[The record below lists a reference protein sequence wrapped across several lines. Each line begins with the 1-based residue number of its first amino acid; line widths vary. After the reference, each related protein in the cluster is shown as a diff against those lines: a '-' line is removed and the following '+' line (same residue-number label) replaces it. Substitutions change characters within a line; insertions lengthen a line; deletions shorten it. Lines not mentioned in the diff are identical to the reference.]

1 MKLWRW
7 ILALVIVAALAAF
20 GWHWVAEDPGYVLVQ
35 LRGWQ
40 AETTVVAAVV
50 ILLLA
55 WAVLGAAWYAV
66 RWPFGALTRRHRR
79 LSRQKMGEGLIA
91 LMEGRHGDAE
101 RDLHRASRLDAL
113 RGPALLAAAEA
124 ASRRGEHG
132 RALEALNQASQSAPQ
147 AARVLRA
154 RVLRRE
160 GKPAE
165 ALALLAPEADKGTLT
180 PGGWRE
186 LALAALAHGDI
197 RRARQALDPLQ
208 KSGAL
213 GSRAYAT
220 LEAQVLT
227 AMLNAAADG
236 ASLNTLWSQ
245 LPKAQRRVPAVIDAY
260 ARRAAGFGLTL
271 PAMDEVESALRREWS
286 PLLIETYGTLTGDDV
301 EARLRRAEGWLD
313 AHPNDANLLL
323 TLGRM
328 CVRLK
333 LWGKARQHLE
343 RSLALMPSTGAWE
356 ALGDSFA
363 GQGDAEQAQCCYRN
377 ALAFGRGDAVTPL
390 AQRAQAG
397 QLDTQPI
404 AIEERDA
411 HGRTFPVLPEQPV
424 RAVPFELQ
432 FLLLPHIGAQ
442 GSRAAAQ
449 PVDAVGVTPFGGQGE
464 IVDLAADGQEELVEH
479 DFAAILHLHVVAK
492 EPREL
497 PRELD

>member
-1 MKLWRW
+1 MRVWRW
-7 ILALVIVAALAAF
+7 ILLLVIVAALAAF
-20 GWHWVAEDPGYVLVQ
+20 GWHWVADDPGYVLLR
-35 LRGWQ
+35 LRGWKV
-40 AETTVVAAVV
+40 ETTVVAAVL

-55 WAVLGAAWYAV
+55 WALLVVLWRLL
-66 RWPFGALTRRHRR
+66 RWPFGAFSRRHRR
-79 LSRQKMGEGLIA
+79 LSQQRMGDGLIA
-91 LMEGRHGDAE
+91 LVEGRHGDAE
-101 RDLHRASRLDAL
+101 RDLNRASRLNSL
-113 RGPALLAAAEA
+113 RGPALLAAAES

-154 RVLRRE
+154 RLLRRE

-165 ALALLAPEADKGTLT
+165 ALALLIPESDKGTLT

-186 LALAALAHGDI
+186 LALAALASGDL
-197 RRARQALDPLQ
+197 RRAREALDPLQ

-213 GSRAYAT
+213 GSRAYAA
-220 LEAQVLT
+220 LEVQVMT
-227 AMLNAAADG
+227 AVINAAPDG

-260 ARRAAGFGLTL
+260 ARRAASFGLSL

-286 PLLIETYGTLTGDDV
+286 PLLIETYGMLAGDDI

-343 RSLALMPSTGAWE
+343 RSLALTPNAAAWE
-356 ALGDSFA
+356 ALGDTFA
-363 GQGDAEQAQCCYRN
+363 GQGDAEQAQRCYRN
-377 ALAFGRGDAVTPL
+377 ALSFGRGGAVMPL

-397 QLDTQPI
+397 QPDTQPI
-404 AIEERDA
+404 AIEERNE
-411 HGRTFPVLPEQPV
+411 HG
-424 RAVPFELQ
+424 VPRLR
-432 FLLLPHIGAQ
+432 G
-442 GSRAAAQ
+442 
-449 PVDAVGVTPFGGQGE
+449 
-464 IVDLAADGQEELVEH
+464 
-479 DFAAILHLHVVAK
+479 
-492 EPREL
+492 
-497 PRELD
+497 

>member
-1 MKLWRW
+1 MRVWRW
-7 ILALVIVAALAAF
+7 ILLLVIIAALAAF
-20 GWHWVAEDPGYVLVQ
+20 GWHWVAEDPGYVLLR
-35 LRGWQ
+35 LRGWRV
-40 AETTVVAAVV
+40 ETTVVAALL
-50 ILLLA
+50 ILLLTWALLSVA
-55 WAVLGAAWYAV
+55 WRLL
-66 RWPFGALTRRHRR
+66 RWPFGAFSRRHRR
-79 LSRQKMGEGLIA
+79 VSQQRLGEGLVA
-91 LMEGRHGDAE
+91 LIEGRHGDAE
-101 RDLHRASRLDAL
+101 RDLNRAARLDSL

-165 ALALLAPEADKGTLT
+165 ALALLIPESDKGTLT

-197 RRARQALDPLQ
+197 RRAREALDPLQ

-213 GSRAYAT
+213 GSRAYAA

-227 AMLNAAADG
+227 AAINAAADG
-236 ASLNTLWSQ
+236 ASLNALWSQ

-260 ARRAAGFGLTL
+260 ARRAAAFGLTL

-286 PLLIETYGTLTGDDV
+286 PLLIDTYGTLAGDDV
-301 EARLRRAEGWLD
+301 EARLRRAESWLD

-343 RSLALMPSTGAWE
+343 RSLALAPGAAAWE
-356 ALGDSFA
+356 ALGDTFA
-363 GQGDAEQAQCCYRN
+363 GQGDAEQAQRCYRN
-377 ALAFGRGDAVTPL
+377 ALAFGRGEVVTPL
-390 AQRAQAG
+390 AQSARTS
-397 QLDTQPI
+397 QLDTHPI
-404 AIEERDA
+404 AVEERDV
-411 HGRTFPVLPEQPV
+411 HG
-424 RAVPFELQ
+424 VPRL
-432 FLLLPHIGAQ
+432 
-442 GSRAAAQ
+442 
-449 PVDAVGVTPFGGQGE
+449 
-464 IVDLAADGQEELVEH
+464 
-479 DFAAILHLHVVAK
+479 
-492 EPREL
+492 RE
-497 PRELD
+497 

>member
-1 MKLWRW
+1 MRVWRW
-7 ILALVIVAALAAF
+7 VLLLVIVATLVAF
-20 GWHWVAEDPGYVLVQ
+20 GWHWVAEDPGYVLLR
-35 LRGWQ
+35 LRGWRI
-40 AETTVVAAVV
+40 ETTLVAAVL

-55 WAVLGAAWYAV
+55 WALLTAAWRLL
-66 RWPFGALTRRHRR
+66 RWPFGAFSRRHRR
-79 LSRQKMGEGLIA
+79 LSQQRMGDGLIA
-91 LMEGRHGDAE
+91 LIEGRHGDAE
-101 RDLHRASRLDAL
+101 RDLNRASRLDSL

-165 ALALLAPEADKGTLT
+165 ALALLIPEADKGTLT

-227 AMLNAAADG
+227 ATLHAAPDG

-286 PLLIETYGTLTGDDV
+286 PLLIETYGTLAGDDV

-343 RSLALMPSTGAWE
+343 RSLALTPSVAAWE

-363 GQGDAEQAQCCYRN
+363 GSGNAEQAQRCYRN
-377 ALAFGRGDAVTPL
+377 ALALIRGDAVDQLPQE
-390 AQRAQAG
+390 QRAG
-397 QLDTQPI
+397 RLDTRPV
-404 AIEERDA
+404 AIEERNE
-411 HGRTFPVLPEQPV
+411 HG
-424 RAVPFELQ
+424 VPRL
-432 FLLLPHIGAQ
+432 
-442 GSRAAAQ
+442 
-449 PVDAVGVTPFGGQGE
+449 
-464 IVDLAADGQEELVEH
+464 
-479 DFAAILHLHVVAK
+479 
-492 EPREL
+492 RE
-497 PRELD
+497 